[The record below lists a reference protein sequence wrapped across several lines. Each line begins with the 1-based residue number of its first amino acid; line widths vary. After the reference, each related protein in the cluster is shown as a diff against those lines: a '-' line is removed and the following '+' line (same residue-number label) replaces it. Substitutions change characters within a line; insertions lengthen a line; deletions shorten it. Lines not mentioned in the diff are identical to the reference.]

1 MQRSTLLALA
11 MTCAITCTG
20 YSQQPSSQPTPP
32 PPAAGANGQ
41 SATTPPPPAAG
52 ANGQSA
58 TTPPPPAAP
67 AVSNV
72 PMSEPVLTLKGAC
85 VSNPP
90 AGCVSSLTREQFEQ
104 LTNALQPADKGPV
117 PPDVKRKFA
126 AQYAKLLTLADAAR
140 QLGLENDPK
149 VQQIFAFARNQIL
162 AESLNQHYMEEYAHP
177 TDQQIQEYY
186 DQNSKKYLEATLLRI
201 IIPKAQGTSDKPKP
215 SDADEQAYAEKIRQR
230 WIAGE
235 DPTKLQK
242 EAMEHSGIST
252 PPPDVNV
259 GARRPGSLPEAHEA
273 VFSLKPGEV
282 SPLFNDA
289 AAFYFYKVVS
299 VRQVPL
305 SEVKTTISSTL
316 QRQLYTDKLQQVQ
329 SAVTPVLNDAYF
341 GPEAPPTAPPTG
353 IIRPGGMPPMR
364 GNGPPPGASG
374 PPNPGSPAPPN
385 SGAPPK

>member
-1 MQRSTLLALA
+1 MQRSTLLALV
-11 MTCAITCTG
+11 MTCALTCTG
-20 YSQQPSSQPTPP
+20 YSQQPGSQPAPP

-41 SATTPPPPAAG
+41 SEATPPAPANPAPAA
-52 ANGQSA
+52 S
-58 TTPPPPAAP
+58 
-67 AVSNV
+67 SV
-72 PMSEPVLTLKGAC
+72 PMNEPVITLKGAC
-85 VSNPP
+85 ESKPP

-126 AQYAKLLTLADAAR
+126 TQYAKLLTFADAAR

-186 DQNSKKYLEATLLRI
+186 DQNTKKYLEATLLRI
-201 IIPKAQGTSDKPKP
+201 IIPKAQATADKPKP

-235 DPTKLQK
+235 DPAKLEK
-242 EAMEHSGIST
+242 EAMEHAGIST
-252 PPPDVNV
+252 PAPDVNV

-282 SPLFNDA
+282 SPLFSDP

-316 QRQLYTDKLQQVQ
+316 QRQLYNDKLQQLQ
-329 SAVTPVLNDAYF
+329 TAVTTVLNDAYF
-341 GPEAPPTAPPTG
+341 GPEPPPTLPTN
-353 IIRPGGMPPMR
+353 IIRPGGPPTR
-364 GNGPPPGASG
+364 GNAPPPGAPA
-374 PPNPGSPAPPN
+374 PPNPGAPAAPN

>member
-1 MQRSTLLALA
+1 
-11 MTCAITCTG
+11 
-20 YSQQPSSQPTPP
+20 
-32 PPAAGANGQ
+32 
-41 SATTPPPPAAG
+41 
-52 ANGQSA
+52 
-58 TTPPPPAAP
+58 
-67 AVSNV
+67 
-72 PMSEPVLTLKGAC
+72 MSEPVLTLKGAC

-126 AQYAKLLTLADAAR
+126 AQYAKLLTFADAAR
-140 QLGLENDPK
+140 ALGLENDPK

-201 IIPKAQGTSDKPKP
+201 IIPKAQATADKPKP

-273 VFSLKPGEV
+273 VFEFEAGRSFAIVQRRGRVLFLQGGFGAPGSVER
-282 SPLFNDA
+282 SKDHHLFSATA
-289 AAFYFYKVVS
+289 AVVH
-299 VRQVPL
+299 RQDPASTERGHAG
-305 SEVKTTISSTL
+305 SERRLLWTGSAPNGAAHKHHPSWWTAHAG
-316 QRQLYTDKLQQVQ
+316 QR
-329 SAVTPVLNDAYF
+329 
-341 GPEAPPTAPPTG
+341 
-353 IIRPGGMPPMR
+353 
-364 GNGPPPGASG
+364 GASR
-374 PPNPGSPAPPN
+374 SLW
-385 SGAPPK
+385 SS